1 MKVFN
6 NLHPLSR
13 DELLGLM
20 RKLEE
25 KEMLKM
31 KDEIL
36 FLLFVR
42 DENQIW
48 TARWREYQEFG
59 PDVART
65 YKK

>member
-1 MKVFN
+1 
-6 NLHPLSR
+6 
-13 DELLGLM
+13 
-20 RKLEE
+20 
-25 KEMLKM
+25 M